1 MIWAEKM
8 GDEKKQ
14 RKQRQKY
21 PRPTSKGCLQ
31 VEACRK
37 LGYKSSKTIYRLL
50 DRKVL
55 EDYCYYKND
64 RRYLILE
71 PPNLPILAEKI
82 KENIQYKK
90 SNIRTN
96 NYDDDQFF
104 GF

>member
-1 MIWAEKM
+1 MR
-8 GDEKKQ
+8 KKQ

-21 PRPTSKGCLQ
+21 PLDPPPKGVYTIQ
-31 VEACRK
+31 EACRK